1 MGLMA
6 IKARPTSETSARTV
20 GAINSDCFMVQSRT
34 GATIMLIAS
43 SLLALGIGLAAVAII
58 AAVAIGL
65 LWVTSWAEEIFER
78 FRG

>member
-1 MGLMA
+1 MSNRVCLM
-6 IKARPTSETSARTV
+6 V
-20 GAINSDCFMVQSRT
+20 CFWESSQLT

-78 FRG
+78 FLG